1 VKNSAGERVEGS
13 MRYRPIP
20 MFDPRTF
27 TKQGAGPHFEVMNFA
42 GVWIEGVDPGPAG
55 KRNVW
60 ARFMGFTGVAYEGGG
75 TGGGPGSLI
84 KVLKL
89 VE

>member
-1 VKNSAGERVEGS
+1 

-27 TKQGAGPHFEVMNFA
+27 TKQGSGPHFEVMNFA
-42 GVWIEGVDPGPAG
+42 GVWIEKVDPGPAG

-60 ARFMGFTGVAYEGGG
+60 ACFMGFTGVAYEGGG
-75 TGGGPGSLI
+75 VGGGPGSLI